1 MNAERTARALGKAC
15 REGRSWRTNC
25 PVHGGHS
32 LVLTDGRDGRLLVK
46 CWGGDCSVE
55 EIFRELRA
63 LRLSSADDK
72 QGPSVRSGPPVHTD
86 EARRIARAQWIW
98 DTAQD
103 GRRGLVAAYLAGR
116 GITIPPPPSLRWAA
130 RCRHPTGVCLSAM
143 IGRIDSVDGEL
154 IGVHRTF
161 LDGSR
166 KAGIDPQKAMLGRA
180 MGGAVRLA
188 AAGPTLAITEGIET
202 GLSVLHMSGI
212 PTWAALS
219 AGGIEALVLPS
230 VVEAII
236 IYADHDHQGRGAHAA
251 REAGQRWASEGRR
264 VRLIMP
270 TRPGS
275 DFNDLLRELR
285 NAAA

>member
-1 MNAERTARALGKAC
+1 
-15 REGRSWRTNC
+15 
-25 PVHGGHS
+25 VHGGHS
-32 LVLTDGRDGRLLVK
+32 LVVTDGRDGRLLVK
-46 CWGGDCSVE
+46 CWGAGCSAK

-63 LRLSSADDK
+63 RRLSSPDDK
-72 QGPSVRSGPPVHTD
+72 QGPSVRSGPPDSAD

-103 GRRGLVAAYLAGR
+103 ARRGPVAAYLAGR
-116 GITIPPPPSLRWAA
+116 GITISALPSLRWAS
-130 RCRHPTGVCLSAM
+130 RCGHPTGIYLSAM
-143 IGRIDSVDGEL
+143 IGRIDNVDGEL

-161 LDGSR
+161 LDGPR

-188 AAGPTLAITEGIET
+188 PASPLLAVAEGIENGLTVLQMT
-202 GLSVLHMSGI
+202 GI
-212 PTWAALS
+212 ATWAALS
-219 AGGIEALVLPS
+219 AGGIEALVLPP
-230 VVEAII
+230 VVEAVI
-236 IYADHDHQGRGAHAA
+236 IYADHDHHGRGARAA
-251 REAGQRWASEGRR
+251 RGAGRRWASEGKR

-275 DFNDLLRELR
+275 DFNDLLQELS